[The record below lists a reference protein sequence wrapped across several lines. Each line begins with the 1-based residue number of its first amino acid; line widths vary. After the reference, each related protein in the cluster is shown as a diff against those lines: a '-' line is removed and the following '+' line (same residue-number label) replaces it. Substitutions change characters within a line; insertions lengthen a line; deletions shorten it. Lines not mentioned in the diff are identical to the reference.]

1 MPAFDQIDPPKKG
14 KIIKSAFD
22 SDSFDSDGTIHVD
35 GLVGSATISPSGRD
49 VALASPEGL
58 SIIDLDCPYNPPRRL
73 SSHGLPW
80 LVTDV
85 QWSPFA
91 VRDYWIVSTA
101 NHQALVWNLN
111 LRDDSSSGA
120 IEHSLQGHSRAIT
133 DVNFSAH
140 HPDLLATCA
149 VDGYVHCWDL
159 RRPKQPVL
167 SFCDWFAGATQVKY
181 NRQDPHIL
189 ASSHDRWLHIW
200 DDRKAVEPLRSISA
214 HTSKIYGVDWNRFK
228 STAVVTCSLDKSIK
242 FWDYSSDTDAPSR
255 VISTPFPVWRARH
268 TPFGRGML
276 AMPQNEPGDLYLYDR
291 RVDDDAPA
299 DTPPVAIF
307 PGHGDHKVKEFLWRS
322 RGGITDDGLD
332 DRDFQLVSWGADN
345 ELRLQRIDAATLES
359 VGYKKGEPAAKN
371 INLTRKGATYKTFRT
386 VEDNINRDWRS
397 ATMSDARPGAGEARH
412 RQSALTMSMRSNASS
427 HYNRIGSVWK
437 GASMRARN
445 TQKQIDRSQAQIGWM
460 KGIAMTKKKQSASG
474 APPRG
479 ADETK
484 ASSLFNP
491 GYPDEDEWGEPE
503 TVQDEVLRVSTQ
515 LPKVK
520 WEDIDMD
527 ALSLNASLYGPW
539 GRHGETIF
547 IQVRVDI
554 PTSYPKSKAP
564 KFFVE
569 KTSFMPD
576 EVHKKI
582 DTEIHQLAQ
591 KFLEQKQ
598 NCLEVV
604 FSYLLGEV
612 DLESST
618 TFFRNVKDLDDD
630 RLGGL
635 GDESSSEESDL
646 DIPTGGSASM
656 SQELTGSV
664 EMDGT
669 LAPTH
674 RPTIPPMPR
683 FCGGR
688 FSNDGRLVCFF
699 PTKEEKAKALF
710 SMPPE
715 ALKERPKGEPVFAG
729 FGRLGHD
736 LGPHK
741 KYGNDEGSATEDRSD
756 SDESTDSSSSSDD
769 SESTSMHKMN
779 LWYQSQHRFRRT
791 WSDNRSVRSSGGGTG
806 IGTGT
811 GAGSLKRRVGVK
823 PKSIVSLHD
832 LSELQPAKR
841 ALAHE
846 YAIFGDGAS
855 VCETNAEVATKYGY
869 TELAELWRYL
879 ALLLRK
885 DIPLEP
891 LGSGDDEP
899 ERQQDSILFIARDA
913 VARRLKAAPAT
924 LTTGGLATHDGTSL
938 SGRVKWGAHPL
949 ARDVLEDLFEHFE
962 RAADIQMLAMLSCIF
977 GESSTHDGVAY
988 AERHLTE
995 PETPLPM
1002 KAPSFS
1008 LDYFPT
1014 DASLWVLNRPNYSN
1028 MTSAMTTPRMVH
1040 TPIRY
1045 SGSQGSEEVVWLGDP
1060 ASNSYSC
1067 GETPPTKGTREQQHL
1082 AHASQAPSLS
1092 TSPSGRPV
1100 AKPAQSGLTSSFAI
1114 NLGRSFAVG
1123 PTAPSSSSPPQQGRK
1138 RPSPAETILS
1148 NLAPSMMG
1156 NLTRAVSATP
1166 GDTGT
1171 ARTSVSDDEV
1181 FRDESAALVPVGVSV
1196 HLEDQA
1202 IFDDDGWMSAPL
1214 LEPDRQSTYAAY
1226 RYAYAEMLQMWGLSL
1241 ARLEIMKFNVL
1252 KEEENGTG
1260 SSVRD
1265 SFSVIHDAASGFAPH
1280 HSTSPGY
1287 QPPATTPIAFGKKEQ
1302 LQSLIASGRGLD
1314 VTGICRVHETQ
1325 MEPLKY
1331 TQGSATRLG
1340 GAVGIC
1346 ERCRATQTQLT
1357 CVFCHLP
1364 IDALFVPCL
1373 GCGCASHDACQA
1385 EWHAQGET
1393 QCPAGDECNCVKE
1406 ASNGQ
1411 VESWAAIMAAVRK
1424 GQQPLSS
1431 QKVTAMGTLSPP
1443 AEAAE
1448 QEKGWESVASSRG
1461 LPSRAYGFGGGGS
1474 AVMSAA
1480 RLSLGHRW
1488 KKAGD
1493 WSRASGLMRR
1503 EEGGKDGRR

>member
-1 MPAFDQIDPPKKG
+1 MPSFDQIDPPKKG

-22 SDSFDSDGTIHVD
+22 SESFDSDGTIHVD

-58 SIIDLDCPYNPPRRL
+58 AIIDLDCPYNPPRRL

-91 VRDYWIVSTA
+91 IRDYWIVSTA

-181 NRQDPHIL
+181 NRQDQHIL

-214 HTSKIYGVDWNRFK
+214 HTSKIYGVDWNRFNA
-228 STAVVTCSLDKSIK
+228 TAIVTCSLDKSIK
-242 FWDYSSDTDAPSR
+242 FWDYSNDTDAPSR

-291 RVDDDAPA
+291 RVDDDAPV

-307 PGHGDHKVKEFLWRS
+307 PGHGNHKVKEFLWRS
-322 RGGITDDGLD
+322 RGGITEDGLD
-332 DRDFQLVSWGADN
+332 NRDFQLVSWGADN

-371 INLTRKGATYKTFRT
+371 LNLTRKGATYKTFRT
-386 VEDNINRDWRS
+386 MEDSINRDWRS
-397 ATMSDARPGAGEARH
+397 ATMSDARPGGAGTHH
-412 RQSALTMSMRSNASS
+412 RQSTLTMSMRSNAST
-427 HYNRIGSVWK
+427 HYNRIGSAWK
-437 GASMRARN
+437 GASMKARN

-460 KGIAMTKKKQSASG
+460 KGITMTKKKSASD
-474 APPRG
+474 APLRG
-479 ADETK
+479 GDEAK
-484 ASSLFNP
+484 ASPLFNP
-491 GYPDEDEWGEPE
+491 GYPDEGEWGEPE
-503 TVQDEVLRVSTQ
+503 TVHDELLRVSTQ

-520 WEDIDMD
+520 WEHIDMD
-527 ALSLNASLYGPW
+527 ALTLNASLYGPW
-539 GRHGETIF
+539 GRRGETIF

-554 PTSYPKSKAP
+554 PTTYPKSKAP

-576 EVHKKI
+576 EVHGKI
-582 DTEIHQLAQ
+582 DVEIHQLAR
-591 KFLEQKQ
+591 KFLERKQ
-598 NCLEVV
+598 NCLDVV

-618 TFFRNVKDLDDD
+618 TFFKNVKDLDDD
-630 RLGGL
+630 VLDGL
-635 GDESSSEESDL
+635 ADESSSEESDL
-646 DIPTGGSASM
+646 DIPTGGSVSM
-656 SQELTGSV
+656 SQELAGSA

-669 LAPTH
+669 LAPTN

-688 FSNDGRLVCFF
+688 FSNDGKLVCFF

-736 LGPHK
+736 SPPHK
-741 KYGNDEGSATEDRSD
+741 KYGNDEGSGTEDRSD
-756 SDESTDSSSSSDD
+756 SDDSTGSSSSSDD

-779 LWYQSQHRFRRT
+779 LWYQPRHRFRRT
-791 WSDNRSVRSSGGGTG
+791 WSDSRSVRSSGGGTG

-811 GAGSLKRRVGVK
+811 GTGSLKRRTGAK

-832 LSELQPAKR
+832 LSDLQPAKR
-841 ALAHE
+841 TLARE
-846 YAIFGDGAS
+846 YAIFGDGAD
-855 VCETNAEVATKYGY
+855 VCKQNAEVAAKYGY
-869 TELAELWRYL
+869 AELAELWRYL

-891 LGSGDDEP
+891 LGSVQESEGP
-899 ERQQDSILFIARDA
+899 QDSILVIARDA
-913 VARRLKAAPAT
+913 VARRLNAAS
-924 LTTGGLATHDGTSL
+924 TTGSLAHDDTSL
-938 SGRVKWGAHPL
+938 NGRVKWGAHPL
-949 ARDVLEDLFEHFE
+949 ARDVLEDLFDHFE

-977 GESSTHDGVAY
+977 GESSNHDGVAF
-988 AERHLTE
+988 AECHLTQ

-1014 DASLWVLNRPNYSN
+1014 DASLWVLNRPNHSN
-1028 MTSAMTTPRMVH
+1028 MTSAITTPRTAH

-1045 SGSQGSEEVVWLGDP
+1045 SGSQGSEDVVLWPGE
-1060 ASNSYSC
+1060 AGSNSYSC
-1067 GETPPTKGTREQQHL
+1067 GETPPTKGVREYL
-1082 AHASQAPSLS
+1082 AEATSQIHSLS
-1092 TSPSGRPV
+1092 TSPSGRPLT
-1100 AKPAQSGLTSSFAI
+1100 KPAHSGLTSSFAI
-1114 NLGRSFAVG
+1114 NLGRSFAVA
-1123 PTAPSSSSPPQQGRK
+1123 TTTPSSSSPPQQGRK

-1156 NLTRAVSATP
+1156 NLTRGGSAIP

-1181 FRDESAALVPVGVSV
+1181 FREDLVSLVPVGVSV
-1196 HLEDQA
+1196 HMEDQG
-1202 IFDDDGWMSAPL
+1202 IFDDDGWMTAPL
-1214 LEPDRQSTYAAY
+1214 LEPRRQSMYAAY
-1226 RYAYAEMLQMWGLSL
+1226 RYAYAEMLQMWGLPL
-1241 ARLEIMKFNVL
+1241 ERLEIMKFNVL
-1252 KEEENGTG
+1252 REEEDGTG
-1260 SSVRD
+1260 SSIRD
-1265 SFSVIHDAASGFAPH
+1265 SFSAVHETTSFASH
-1280 HSTSPGY
+1280 H
-1287 QPPATTPIAFGKKEQ
+1287 KKEQ
-1302 LQSLIASGRGLD
+1302 LQSLVASGRGLD
-1314 VTGICRVHETQ
+1314 VTGVCRVHEIQ

-1331 TQGSATRLG
+1331 TKGSATRLG
-1340 GAVGIC
+1340 GAVGVC
-1346 ERCRATQTQLT
+1346 ERCRASRNQAAAAASDATQTQLM
-1357 CVFCHLP
+1357 CVFCRQP
-1364 IDALFVPCL
+1364 VDALFVPCL
-1373 GCGCASHDACQA
+1373 GCGCASHDACMA

-1393 QCPAGDECNCVKE
+1393 HCPAGDECNCARE

-1431 QKVTAMGTLSPP
+1431 QKVTAVGTLSPP
-1443 AEAAE
+1443 AEVAE
-1448 QEKGWESVASSRG
+1448 KEKGWESVASSREI
-1461 LPSRAYGFGGGGS
+1461 PSRPYGFGGGGS

-1480 RLSLGHRW
+1480 RLSLGHRL

-1493 WSRASGLMRR
+1493 WSRASSIMRR
-1503 EEGGKDGRR
+1503 EDGGSGKDNRGQ